1 MSIGVLAAIAYG
13 ILSAIGGIIG
23 YMQARSQV
31 SLISGLVSGVLLLA
45 GGIAQQQGLNWGLP
59 LATIVT
65 LVLIA
70 VFVMRLG
77 KTRKF
82 MPAGLM
88 VIAGVAALIALVAQM
103 R

>member
-13 ILSAIGGIIG
+13 ILAAIGGIIG

-45 GGIAQQQGLNWGLP
+45 GGIAQQQGLSWGLP

-70 VFVMRLG
+70 VFVMRFV

-88 VIAGVAALIALVAQM
+88 VIAGIAALIALIAQT